1 MSRRALS
8 IAFTASWLTLGAWS
22 PLERAGAFLSGLFA
36 PLAAGGDIDPNG
48 RPVPPPQNFGGTID
62 PNGRPVPPPQKAGST
77 IDPDGRPAPPL
88 GEAGS
93 DIDPKADSN
102 PSPLEAGGGP
112 YGQFQPIGA
121 GQSPKPS
128 RADRPVNTSLLKG
141 RAGLPLEGG
150 PEAVSKEEVRPCL
163 AVSFPSLSPPSG

>member
-36 PLAAGGDIDPNG
+36 PLAAGGDIDPN
-48 RPVPPPQNFGGTID
+48 
-62 PNGRPVPPPQKAGST
+62 
-77 IDPDGRPAPPL
+77 GRPAPPL

-141 RAGLPLEGG
+141 RAGLPL
-150 PEAVSKEEVRPCL
+150 
-163 AVSFPSLSPPSG
+163 